1 MPNAQ
6 GCMPLQAI
14 RGTPMQLDTPRSED
28 ATVDQRPG
36 ADLTGC
42 LNQAVAS
49 GDADAVGQA
58 WQAVKA
64 GSVQPDIDSLNTL
77 LK

>member
-1 MPNAQ
+1 M
-6 GCMPLQAI
+6 QAI

-28 ATVDQRPG
+28 AGSDQRPG
-36 ADLTGC
+36 ADLTSC
-42 LNQAVAS
+42 LSQAVES
-49 GDADAVGQA
+49 GDAETVGQA

>member
-1 MPNAQ
+1 
-6 GCMPLQAI
+6 
-14 RGTPMQLDTPRSED
+14 MQLDTPRSED
-28 ATVDQRPG
+28 AGSEQRSG

-42 LNQAVAS
+42 LTQAVES
-49 GDADAVGQA
+49 GDAETVGQA